1 MAGAAVSTLRS
12 STTVV
17 AWTIRRWLIR
27 LRWPGLL
34 GLALLVFAAGL
45 SVFAVQSTR
54 HRVLMLNQ
62 EAAAMTARLGGRGAA
77 AGPPSGRGQL
87 SNFYA
92 FFPLTANLPELLGR
106 VHRSAQ
112 QHGLLLEKGEYKLGR
127 EPDFRLAR
135 YQVTLPVQGDY
146 ADVRGFVNDVL
157 EAVPASALDELALKR
172 ETIDVPQLEA
182 RVRFTLFL
190 ATE

>member
-1 MAGAAVSTLRS
+1 MSALQVSAARAGWNV
-12 STTVV
+12 
-17 AWTIRRWLIR
+17 RRWVIR

-34 GLALLVFAAGL
+34 GVALLAFAIGV
-45 SVFAVQSTR
+45 SVFAFQSTR
-54 HRVLMLNQ
+54 RQVLALNQ
-62 EAAAMTARLGGRGAA
+62 EAASMAARLGGRGAT

-106 VHRSAQ
+106 VHHAAL
-112 QHGLLLEKGEYKLGR
+112 QHGLTLEKGEYKLGR
-127 EPDFRLAR
+127 EADFRLAR

-157 EAVPASALDELALKR
+157 EAVPASALDEMTMKR
-172 ETIDVPQLEA
+172 ETIDLPQLDA

-190 ATE
+190 SAE